1 MRSLLLAL
9 VSLFALGGP
18 AADARS
24 WRSLTASRPRGAAD
38 SLHVALRYDA
48 GTVTIGAA
56 APALL
61 YQANARFD
69 ANQQRL
75 SRSYNPMSHT
85 FRVGLDS
92 STMQTS
98 ARHSNRSRT
107 SEGRLDLGLATGI
120 PLDLDLDLGT
130 TRARVDFSKLWVNAL
145 RVSSGATEADLTFG
159 SANPQ
164 PMQDLFI
171 DAGVGSITIHELG
184 NARAQRATIASTV
197 GSVDLDLGGEWS
209 GDLPLTL
216 RVALASATLRVPRD
230 VGIAMRMS
238 SRIAEVDSDGFTQR
252 DGILYSAGYEQA
264 KRHVMLDGSATL
276 ASVDIVWRD

>member
-18 AADARS
+18 ATDARS
-24 WRSLTASRPRGAAD
+24 WRSLTASRPRGTAD
-38 SLHVALRYDA
+38 SLHVVLRYDA

-56 APALL
+56 APTLL
-61 YQANARFD
+61 YQTNARFD

-75 SRSYNPMSHT
+75 SRSYNPVSHT

-92 STMQTS
+92 STMQKP
-98 ARHSNRSRT
+98 ARHSNRSR
-107 SEGRLDLGLATGI
+107 SNEGRLDLGLATGI

-130 TRARVDFSKLWVNAL
+130 TRAHVDFSKLWVNAL

-159 SANPQ
+159 SPNPQ
-164 PMQDLFI
+164 PVRDLFI
-171 DAGVGSITIHELG
+171 DAGVGSITIHQLG

-209 GDLPLTL
+209 GDVPLTL

-230 VGIAMRMS
+230 VGVAMRMS

-264 KRHVMLDGSATL
+264 KRHVLLDGSATL
-276 ASVDIVWRD
+276 ASVDIVWKD

>member
-24 WRSLTASRPRGAAD
+24 WRSLTASRPRGTAD
-38 SLHVALRYDA
+38 SLHVVLRYDA

-56 APALL
+56 AATLL

-75 SRSYNPMSHT
+75 SRSYNPVSHT

-107 SEGRLDLGLATGI
+107 NEGRRDRGLATGI

-164 PMQDLFI
+164 PMRDLFV

-184 NARAQRATIASTV
+184 NARAQRATIAGTV

-238 SRIAEVDSDGFTQR
+238 SRIAEIDADGFAER
-252 DGILYSAGYEQA
+252 DGVLYSAGYEQA
-264 KRHVMLDGSATL
+264 RRHVLLDGSATL

>member
-24 WRSLTASRPRGAAD
+24 WRSLTASRPRGSAD
-38 SLHVALRYDA
+38 SLHVVLRYDA

-56 APALL
+56 AATLL

-75 SRSYNPMSHT
+75 SRSYNPVSHT

-107 SEGRLDLGLATGI
+107 NEGRLDLGLATGI
-120 PLDLDLDLGT
+120 PLDLGT

-164 PMQDLFI
+164 PMRDLFV

-184 NARAQRATIASTV
+184 NARAQRATIAGTV

-238 SRIAEVDSDGFTQR
+238 SRIAEIDADGFAER
-252 DGILYSAGYEQA
+252 DGVLYSAGYEQA
-264 KRHVMLDGSATL
+264 RRHVLLDGSATL